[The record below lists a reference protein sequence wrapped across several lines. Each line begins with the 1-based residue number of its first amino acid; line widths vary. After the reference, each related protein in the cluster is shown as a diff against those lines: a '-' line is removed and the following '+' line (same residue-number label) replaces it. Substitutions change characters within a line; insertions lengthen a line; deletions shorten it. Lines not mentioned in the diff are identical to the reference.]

1 MATLAEGI
9 RYDICV
15 TSEDPRP
22 VWNIGM
28 PSRFTG
34 NDLVCI
40 RGERTVFE
48 GLSFSI
54 GKSDAVVLRGPNG
67 SGKSTLLRLMAGLL
81 HPDSGVLT
89 WNEQD
94 ISQDIHLHGA
104 NIHYVGHQDAVKP
117 LLTVAENLSFA
128 ASLKTPEFNHRIA
141 LEAFALVDLAD
152 LPVRLLSA
160 GQRRRLALSRLVA
173 SQAPLWLLDEPTVS
187 LDEDGVTML
196 LSAISAH
203 RAGGGM
209 VVAAV
214 HGPLNLQ
221 DTSELD
227 VGAFATTGSVG
238 LEDMSI

>member
-1 MATLAEGI
+1 
-9 RYDICV
+9 
-15 TSEDPRP
+15 
-22 VWNIGM
+22 M

-40 RGERTVFE
+40 RGEKTVFE

-54 GKSDAVVLRGPNG
+54 GESDAIVLRGPNG

-81 HPDSGVLT
+81 RPDSGVLT
-89 WNEQD
+89 WNELD
-94 ISQDIHLHGA
+94 ISQDIHTHGA
-104 NIHYVGHQDAVKP
+104 NIHYVGHQDAIKP

-128 ASLKTPEFNHRIA
+128 ASLKASAFNLRNA
-141 LEAFALVDLAD
+141 LEVFALIDLAD

-187 LDEDGVTML
+187 LDEGAVTML
-196 LSAISAH
+196 LSAIAAH
-203 RAGGGM
+203 RAGGGI

-221 DTSELD
+221 DASEFD
-227 VGAFATTGSVG
+227 VDTFAPTGSVG
-238 LEDMSI
+238 FEDMSI

>member
-1 MATLAEGI
+1 M
-9 RYDICV
+9 
-15 TSEDPRP
+15 S
-22 VWNIGM
+22 
-28 PSRFTG
+28 SRFTG

-40 RGERTVFE
+40 RSEWTVFE

-54 GKSDAVVLRGPNG
+54 GESDAVVLRGPNG

-81 HPDSGVLT
+81 HPDSGILT

-94 ISQDIHLHGA
+94 ISQDIHVHGA
-104 NIHYVGHQDAVKP
+104 NIHYVGHQDAIKP

-128 ASLKTPEFNHRIA
+128 ASLKTSEFNHGIA
-141 LEAFALVDLAD
+141 LEAFALTDLAD

-187 LDEDGVTML
+187 LDEDAVTML

-214 HGPLNLQ
+214 HGPLNLEGA
-221 DTSELD
+221 SELD
-227 VGAFATTGSVG
+227 VGAFAPTGNG
-238 LEDMSI
+238 DLEAMSL